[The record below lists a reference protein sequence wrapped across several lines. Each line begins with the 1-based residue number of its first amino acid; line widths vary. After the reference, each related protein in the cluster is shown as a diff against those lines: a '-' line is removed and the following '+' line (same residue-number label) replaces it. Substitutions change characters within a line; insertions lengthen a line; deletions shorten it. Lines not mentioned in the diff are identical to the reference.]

1 MYACV
6 SVVIILIIL
15 VCYLRKYIENK
26 DVKDEHYSY
35 KQLRGMYINEIV
47 DKHYNH
53 IYTNIIDM
61 KTYGYVASYFTLM
74 CVQLQDGQQC
84 DNYDGSKEWLMRHYG
99 DPVAETIKLRLLKK
113 EILRRVKRIFPDSN
127 ITRGYKN
134 CCEQYKI
141 TWSKVTRPKVHDQK

>member
-6 SVVIILIIL
+6 SMSIILIIL
-15 VCYLRKYIENK
+15 VCALRKYIETK
-26 DVKDEHYSY
+26 DVKDHYYSY

-61 KTYGYVASYFTLM
+61 KTYGYAVSYFTLM

-99 DPVAETIKLRLLKK
+99 DPVAETINPISLRK
-113 EILRRVKRIFPDSN
+113 EILRRVKTVFPDIN
-127 ITRGYKN
+127 ITMSRKN
-134 CCEQYKI
+134 CCDQYKI
-141 TWSKVTRPKVHDQK
+141 TWPK

>member
-1 MYACV
+1 MYHYLIVLGV
-6 SVVIILIIL
+6 SMAL
-15 VCYLRKYIENK
+15 VFIALRKYIENK

-99 DPVAETIKLRLLKK
+99 DPVSNTINPILLRKQ
-113 EILRRVKRIFPDSN
+113 ILRRVKHVFPDIN
-127 ITRGYKN
+127 ITKGYKN
-134 CCEQYKI
+134 CCDQYRI
-141 TWSKVTRPKVHDQK
+141 T